1 MELLHHVFSK
11 FLLKGA
17 AKDDI
22 LDLMEQFGLI
32 AKFSPSKTDVK
43 YFVPCQLK
51 MPPDSICA
59 MVPSSSDPCPLYV
72 YFVTGS
78 VPHGLFTRLVSRL
91 VRWCSEAGPAQPP
104 TLYQNGAWFVIGRKI
119 IHDLVLICKKQFI
132 KFFVKQKIQRQK
144 ISMEDT
150 SEVAVPVREFVEATL
165 ETLSHDLLY
174 LRGVQYEIRV
184 ACPYCQLEKCS
195 GHNKMGCTHDDCLH
209 LLEFKQRAP
218 LICKKKHSEELLT
231 ARGQPSEVG
240 GNKIQSLVIMLLSY
254 RFIYIN

>member
-59 MVPSSSDPCPLYV
+59 MVPSSSDPCPLHV
-72 YFVTGS
+72 YFVTGF

-119 IHDLVLICKKQFI
+119 IYDLVLICKKQFI
-132 KFFVKQKIQRQK
+132 KFFVKQK
-144 ISMEDT
+144 T
-150 SEVAVPVREFVEATL
+150 
-165 ETLSHDLLY
+165 
-174 LRGVQYEIRV
+174 
-184 ACPYCQLEKCS
+184 
-195 GHNKMGCTHDDCLH
+195 
-209 LLEFKQRAP
+209 
-218 LICKKKHSEELLT
+218 
-231 ARGQPSEVG
+231 
-240 GNKIQSLVIMLLSY
+240 
-254 RFIYIN
+254 